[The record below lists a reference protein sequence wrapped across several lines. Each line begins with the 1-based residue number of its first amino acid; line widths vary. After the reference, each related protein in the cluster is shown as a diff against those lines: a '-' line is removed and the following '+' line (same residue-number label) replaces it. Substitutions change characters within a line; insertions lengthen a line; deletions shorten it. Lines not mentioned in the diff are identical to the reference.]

1 MRCPACNSAQTKVVD
16 SRLRE
21 RINTVYRRRRCL
33 KCRHGWQTNE
43 IDVTELE
50 QLRAFYTLRQ
60 RFDEFIETAAKAVAT
75 VNKMLSQPPDSRYWK
90 YSKDSTDST
99 D

>member
-21 RINTVYRRRRCL
+21 RLNTVYRRRRCL

-43 IDVTELE
+43 IDVVELE
-50 QLRAFYTLRQ
+50 VIRTVLNFRRQLFQFA
-60 RFDEFIETAAKAVAT
+60 EAAAKALAA
-75 VNKMLSQPPDSRYWK
+75 VNEVLEHTPESSEPPASAGGQL
-90 YSKDSTDST
+90 
-99 D
+99 